1 VTSSWECAGYDTLTP
16 GAQRPRLS
24 MSPQVTLVVTL
35 LREFMFDNVY
45 VPAGDGA
52 EGRNARVIVEFLYG
66 HFLKNPAEIP
76 EHYFLR
82 TDSVDRVA
90 LDYIA
95 GMTDQFALHT
105 AEGLRPGIAS
115 DVFVGRV

>member
-1 VTSSWECAGYDTLTP
+1 VS
-16 GAQRPRLS
+16 R
-24 MSPQVTLVVTL
+24 VVSE

-45 VPAGDGA
+45 VPAGQGP
-52 EGRNARVIVEFLYG
+52 EGIHARAVVEFLYEY
-66 HFLKNPAEIP
+66 FRRNPQEIP
-76 EHYFLR
+76 ERYFGGGD
-82 TDSVDRVA
+82 TEEKVA

-115 DVFVGRV
+115 NVFTGRI